1 MRTKGERMLN
11 FPVPYPDELIYSTVA
26 RAGIRFGITS
36 PKRLLD
42 EVFGSR
48 TVIATADFPSH
59 LAEIAAHY
67 PRQLKL
73 SVEDI
78 AYKHTLFPLYAPF
91 IPEARRRRSLA
102 LMAHRS
108 KGAVHVGLGFA
119 ASKVK
124 ARRRFRFCRGCLE
137 AQLQSYGEYYW
148 ARRWQVAGVESCDLH
163 GPLQQTEI
171 RLHNRHRHQFIPLTA
186 QHSSDGEKPLPRPH
200 SPCIEKHVRE
210 LLELPPLM
218 SPAQEQ
224 WGNFY
229 RVLARQYG
237 ATRGNKIVI
246 EKIRQAV
253 HSRWPDELLT
263 ALGIP
268 AGRKSTNWLNL
279 IFRKHRKSFSFL
291 QHIVVLEAMMEHNWS
306 FSSVIEQVKKT
317 TISKSLCKLS
327 APKQTNSEPLY
338 SKRLEWLKIVKQ
350 IGTRKARLS
359 GHEAL
364 YAWLRR
370 HDQAWLRQTNTK
382 HRKSTQSENKR
393 VNWHNRDVEILARL
407 EAVLRKHKDE
417 LEGPRRSRNWLC
429 TQADC
434 QPLMRQMH
442 KLPLSEAFLSA
453 NFEDVPAYQIRRLRQ
468 TINRHGRLPLW
479 ELLWASRLNEK
490 RLKER
495 TKQFL
500 QDGGWM

>member
-1 MRTKGERMLN
+1 MLN

-48 TVIATADFPSH
+48 TVIATADLPSH
-59 LAEIAAHY
+59 LAEIAAQY

-91 IPEARRRRSLA
+91 IPEDRRRRSLA
-102 LMAHRS
+102 LMAHRT

-124 ARRRFRFCRGCLE
+124 ARRRFRFCRGCLKD
-137 AQLQSYGEYYW
+137 QLRTHGEYYW
-148 ARRWQVAGVESCDLH
+148 ARRWQIAGVESCERH
-163 GPLQQTEI
+163 GSLQQTEI
-171 RLHNRHRHQFIPLTA
+171 RFHNRHRHQFIPLTE
-186 QHSSDGEKPLPRPH
+186 QHLSEDEKPLSRPY
-200 SPCIEKHVRE
+200 SSCIEKHAHE
-210 LLELPPLM
+210 LLELPSLT

-229 RVLARQYG
+229 RGLAHKYG
-237 ATRGNKIVI
+237 ATRGSIIVI

-268 AGRKSTNWLNL
+268 AGCKGTNWLSL

-291 QHIVVLEAMMEHNWS
+291 QHIVVLEAMMEHEWS
-306 FSSVIEQVKKT
+306 FSSVIEQVQKSAL
-317 TISKSLCKLS
+317 SKLLCQLS
-327 APKQTNSEPLY
+327 TPKQTDAELLY
-338 SKRLEWLKIVKQ
+338 TKRREWLKLVKSV
-350 IGTRKARLS
+350 GTRNARLS

-364 YAWLRR
+364 YSWLRR
-370 HDQAWLRQTNTK
+370 HDQAWLRQTNLK
-382 HRKSTQSENKR
+382 HRKSTQPESIR

-407 EAVLRKHKDE
+407 EAVLHKHKDE
-417 LEGPRRSRNWLC
+417 LEGPRRSRNWFC

-434 QPLMRQMH
+434 LPLMRRIH
-442 KLPLSEAFLSA
+442 KLPLSEAFLAA
-453 NFEDVPAYQIRRLRQ
+453 NSEDVPTYQIRRLRQ
-468 TINRHGRLPLW
+468 TISNHGRLPLW
-479 ELLWASRLNEK
+479 KLLWASRLNEK

-495 TKQFL
+495 TRQFL